1 MAKITEE
8 PERKCPQCNKVIDG
22 RPNKKFCD
30 EYCRTT
36 FNYNR
41 TKNHPSLFTKIHE
54 KLMRNR
60 KLLDYFNKGGTVT
73 VRKELLVD
81 KGFDPHYFTHYWKNT
96 KGDIYLFCYEHGFLK
111 KNINGKEKYILIL
124 WQDYMKASEG
134 IV

>member
-1 MAKITEE
+1 MTKNTEE
-8 PERKCPQCNKVIDG
+8 IERKCLQCKMKIEG

-41 TKNHPSLFTKIHE
+41 TKNKPSLFNKIHDQ
-54 KLMRNR
+54 LMRNR
-60 KLLDYFNKGGTVT
+60 KLLDYYNKGGTVT
-73 VRKELLVD
+73 VRKELLTE

-96 KGDIYLFCYEHGFLK
+96 KGDVYLFCYEHGFLK
-111 KNINGKEKYILIL
+111 KTANGKVKYILIL

-134 IV
+134 IA